1 MYEIA
6 KKCVTPTI
14 ARDNTHQIVRHT
26 LTILFPIMS
35 GTSVCKDKRIGAAV
49 DLLLKAPM
57 LTVGQGMRA
66 ANFTGEESKDSTMQ
80 MQVRRALQK
89 KRGVTEIDVN
99 PFQTPP
105 VGVGTSVTTAISSL
119 STTS

>member
-1 MYEIA
+1 M
-6 KKCVTPTI
+6 
-14 ARDNTHQIVRHT
+14 
-26 LTILFPIMS
+26 
-35 GTSVCKDKRIGAAV
+35 CKDKRIGAAV

-57 LTVGQGMRA
+57 LTVSQGMRA
-66 ANFTGEESKDSTMQ
+66 ANFTGEESKDRTMQ

-89 KRGVTEIDVN
+89 KRGVTEIDAD

-105 VGVGTSVTTAISSL
+105 VGVGTSVTTGISSL